1 MVSYRLA
8 NNDRNKSKGGELMA
22 DKSEIVCITVL
33 YNPDSDV
40 VKNVAQYHG
49 LVGKIILVDN
59 SSEDNRKMFL
69 GMEDVEYVPLMENT
83 GIAHATNVG
92 IKMSQ
97 EPYILTMDQD
107 SKITANLVAAYLN
120 YLNTKDDDTVGALT
134 PQYETDR
141 TNAKKISEEATD
153 ILLSMQSGTLI
164 KRSTFKK
171 IGLLQENLFIDVVD
185 WEFFLRM
192 NRSGFRLVRINAAIL
207 VHQPATTKSIGI
219 GPINIK
225 YGIASPIRY
234 YYQARN
240 LLWVAN
246 KYRASKLYVNL
257 IVKWL
262 KIVVLFD
269 HKRVYL
275 QLFYQGIKDA
285 RNNLLGKKI

>member
-1 MVSYRLA
+1 MV
-8 NNDRNKSKGGELMA
+8 

-40 VKNVAQYHG
+40 VNNIEKYHG

-59 SSEDNRKMFL
+59 SSEDNRKMFS
-69 GMEDVEYVPLMENT
+69 GMEDIEYIPLMENT
-83 GIAHATNVG
+83 GIAHAINVG

-97 EPYILTMDQD
+97 ESYILTMDQD
-107 SKITANLVAAYLN
+107 SKITANLVTAYLD
-120 YLNTKDDDTVGALT
+120 YLNAKDDDTVGALT
-134 PQYETDR
+134 PQYKTDR
-141 TNAKKISEEATD
+141 TNTKKISGETTD

-164 KRSTFKK
+164 KRSTFEK
-171 IGLLQENLFIDVVD
+171 IGLFQEELFIDVVD

-192 NRSGFRLVRINAAIL
+192 NRSGLRLVRINAAIL

-225 YGIASPIRY
+225 YGSASPIRY

-246 KYRASKLYVNL
+246 KYSDSRLYINL

-262 KIVVLFD
+262 KILLLFD
-269 HKRVYL
+269 HKKTYL
-275 QLFYQGIKDA
+275 NLFYQGINDA
-285 RNNLLGKKI
+285 KNNSLGKKI